1 MLGSVSSAFWVV
13 VCLSFTTTTWR
24 AERTLKCLLGL
35 SVSHWVPTLSVSP
48 LDPDSKCTPPTRI
61 TRVELNA
68 CLEMQRGKLCQ
79 ISILPQRP
87 HTQGRK
93 KPGQVASPALSPSGQ
108 IKWGMPEWDDEA
120 KEKTE
125 GRDER
130 KEDWLMW
137 CGGVKIWS
145 NRCRDPPDQRRP
157 NLMKQRR
164 EPRGKVVLKCCW
176 IITCN
181 LQCRRWGRSHFG

>member
-1 MLGSVSSAFWVV
+1 MYCLLYAGLCFKCFLGGSVFVIYYNHMKSREDIEMSAGTQ
-13 VCLSFTTTTWR
+13 CKS
-24 AERTLKCLLGL
+24 LG
-35 SVSHWVPTLSVSP
+35 
-48 LDPDSKCTPPTRI
+48 PDSKCIPPTHI

-68 CLEMQRGKLCQ
+68 RLEMQRGKLCQ

-87 HTQGRK
+87 HTQWRK

-137 CGGVKIWS
+137 GGGVKIRS
-145 NRCRDPPDQRRP
+145 NGCRDPPDQRRP
-157 NLMKQRR
+157 NLVKQRC